1 MGGFAAARE
10 PGSFLRTY
18 AGRMTQVIAGPRMF
32 FRAYDAVAGGVMPV
46 FALAL
51 SGAFYAVASLLTY
64 TCPQPLAAL
73 GIFFVNAAGIPL
85 AASGIG
91 YLLLRLIFGSRRSF
105 GYVFGIYAYASAAA
119 LLIAW
124 TPYVLLLAEFWRWWL
139 TGTGLILACGLKRW
153 QALLVVG
160 LTIGSMIFGYIGVMS
175 RLM

>member
-10 PGSFLRTY
+10 SGSFLRTY
-18 AGRMTQVIAGPRMF
+18 AGRMAQVIASPRMF
-32 FRAYDAVAGGVMPV
+32 FRAYDAAAGGIMPC

-51 SGAFYAVASLLTY
+51 SGGFYAVASLLTY

-73 GIFFVNAAGIPL
+73 GIFFVNAVGIPL
-85 AASGIG
+85 LSAAIG
-91 YLLLRLIFGSRRSF
+91 YGVIRTGLRRRLSF
-105 GYVFGIYAYASAAA
+105 RHVFGIYAYAAAPA

-160 LTIGSMIFGYIGVMS
+160 ITIGCMIFGYIGLMS